1 MLTLVAAAI
10 LSFMIFF
17 PLVVA
22 TSVFKVLDE
31 KQSSKF
37 LRIFFPK
44 YYLYGFVLS
53 VIGLTLSA
61 YYQIKLSMLISGK
74 KVLPFLFQEK
84 CNTENLFKL
93 FCEFFDNYKFHKD
106 KFVKLSKDLENEI
119 KFNKLHKFS
128 VFINFLQI
136 IGCIFLLV
144 TYLK

>member
-1 MLTLVAAAI
+1 MLTLVAAAT

-53 VIGLTLSA
+53 LVGVILSI
-61 YYQIKLSMLISGK
+61 YFENKLSILVYSFIMVGFIFSRQILTSMVNK
-74 KVLPFLFQEK
+74 A
-84 CNTENLFKL
+84 
-93 FCEFFDNYKFHKD
+93 
-106 KFVKLSKDLENEI
+106 KDLNDEK
-119 KFNKLHKFS
+119 KFNKLHKLS

-136 IGCIFLLV
+136 IGCIFLLIV
-144 TYLK
+144 YLK

>member
-1 MLTLVAAAI
+1 MLTLVAAAT

-53 VIGLTLSA
+53 LAGVILSI
-61 YYQIKLSMLISGK
+61 YFENKLSILIYSFIMVGFIFSRQILTPMVNK
-74 KVLPFLFQEK
+74 AKDSNDEK
-84 CNTENLFKL
+84 
-93 FCEFFDNYKFHKD
+93 
-106 KFVKLSKDLENEI
+106 
-119 KFNKLHKFS
+119 KFNKLHKLS

-144 TYLK
+144 IYLK

>member
-1 MLTLVAAAI
+1 MLTLVAASI

-22 TSVFKVLDE
+22 TSVFKVLNE

-53 VIGLTLSA
+53 VIGLSLSI
-61 YYQIKLSMLISGK
+61 YYENKLSMLIFLLILAGFIFSRQ
-74 KVLPFLFQEK
+74 VLMPMINK
-84 CNTENLFKL
+84 
-93 FCEFFDNYKFHKD
+93 
-106 KFVKLSKDLENEI
+106 SKDLENES
-119 KFNKLHKFS
+119 KFHKLHKFS

-136 IGCIFLLV
+136 IGSIFLLV

>member
-1 MLTLVAAAI
+1 MEKDLLIFVAGAI

-44 YYLYGFVLS
+44 YYLFGFVLS
-53 VIGLTLSA
+53 LIGLLLSI
-61 YYQIKLSMLISGK
+61 YYENKSSILI
-74 KVLPFLFQEK
+74 FLLIMIGFIFSRQFLMPIINK
-84 CNTENLFKL
+84 A
-93 FCEFFDNYKFHKD
+93 
-106 KFVKLSKDLENEI
+106 KDLNNEN

-136 IGCIFLLV
+136 IGSIFLLV
-144 TYLK
+144 NYLK

>member
-1 MLTLVAAAI
+1 MLTLVASAI

-22 TSVFKVLDE
+22 TSVFKVLNE

-53 VIGLTLSA
+53 AIGLSLST
-61 YYQIKLSMLISGK
+61 YYENKLSIIIFLLITVGFVFSRQ
-74 KVLPFLFQEK
+74 VLMPMINK
-84 CNTENLFKL
+84 
-93 FCEFFDNYKFHKD
+93 
-106 KFVKLSKDLENEI
+106 SKDLKDES

-136 IGCIFLLV
+136 IGCILLLV

>member
-1 MLTLVAAAI
+1 MLTLVAAAT

-53 VIGLTLSA
+53 LAGVIISI
-61 YYQIKLSMLISGK
+61 YFENKLSLLVYSFIMVGFIFSRQILTPMVNKAKDSND
-74 KVLPFLFQEK
+74 EK
-84 CNTENLFKL
+84 
-93 FCEFFDNYKFHKD
+93 
-106 KFVKLSKDLENEI
+106 
-119 KFNKLHKFS
+119 KFNKLHKLS

-144 TYLK
+144 VYLK

>member
-1 MLTLVAAAI
+1 MLTLVVAAI

-44 YYLYGFVLS
+44 YYLYGFFLS
-53 VIGLTLSA
+53 TIGLSLST
-61 YYQIKLSMLISGK
+61 YYEDKLSMLIFLLITVGFVFSRQ
-74 KVLPFLFQEK
+74 VLMPMINK
-84 CNTENLFKL
+84 
-93 FCEFFDNYKFHKD
+93 
-106 KFVKLSKDLENEI
+106 SKDLEDES

-128 VFINFLQI
+128 VIINFLQI
-136 IGCIFLLV
+136 IGCIFLLT

>member
-1 MLTLVAAAI
+1 MLILVAAAT

-22 TSVFKVLDE
+22 TSVFRVLDE

-53 VIGLTLSA
+53 LAGVILSI
-61 YYQIKLSMLISGK
+61 YFENKLSILIYSFIMVGFIFSRQILTPMVNK
-74 KVLPFLFQEK
+74 A
-84 CNTENLFKL
+84 
-93 FCEFFDNYKFHKD
+93 
-106 KFVKLSKDLENEI
+106 KDLNDEK
-119 KFNKLHKFS
+119 KFNKLHKLS

-136 IGCIFLLV
+136 MGCIFLLV
-144 TYLK
+144 VYLK

>member
-1 MLTLVAAAI
+1 MLTLVVAAI

-31 KQSSKF
+31 KRSSKF

-44 YYLYGFVLS
+44 YYLYGLVLS
-53 VIGLTLSA
+53 AIGFALSTFHEN
-61 YYQIKLSMLISGK
+61 KLSMLIFLLILVGFIFSRQ
-74 KVLPFLFQEK
+74 VLMPMINK
-84 CNTENLFKL
+84 
-93 FCEFFDNYKFHKD
+93 
-106 KFVKLSKDLENEI
+106 SKDLEDEN

>member
-1 MLTLVAAAI
+1 MLTLVAAAT

-53 VIGLTLSA
+53 LAGVILSI
-61 YYQIKLSMLISGK
+61 YFENKLSILIYSFIMIGFIFSRQILTPMVNK
-74 KVLPFLFQEK
+74 AKDSNDEK
-84 CNTENLFKL
+84 
-93 FCEFFDNYKFHKD
+93 
-106 KFVKLSKDLENEI
+106 
-119 KFNKLHKFS
+119 KFNKLHKLS

-144 TYLK
+144 VYLI

>member
-1 MLTLVAAAI
+1 MLTLVSAAT

-53 VIGLTLSA
+53 LAGAILSI
-61 YYQIKLSMLISGK
+61 YFENKLSILIYSFIMVGFIFSRQILTPMVNK
-74 KVLPFLFQEK
+74 AKDSNDEK
-84 CNTENLFKL
+84 
-93 FCEFFDNYKFHKD
+93 
-106 KFVKLSKDLENEI
+106 
-119 KFNKLHKFS
+119 KFNKLHKLS

-144 TYLK
+144 VYLI

>member
-1 MLTLVAAAI
+1 MLTLVAAAT

-44 YYLYGFVLS
+44 YYLFGFVLS
-53 VIGLTLSA
+53 LIGLILSI
-61 YYQIKLSMLISGK
+61 YYENKSSILIFLLIMIGFIFSRQ
-74 KVLPFLFQEK
+74 VLMPMINK
-84 CNTENLFKL
+84 A
-93 FCEFFDNYKFHKD
+93 
-106 KFVKLSKDLENEI
+106 KDLNNEN
-119 KFNKLHKFS
+119 KFNKLHKVS

-136 IGCIFLLV
+136 IGCILLLV
-144 TYLK
+144 TFLK

>member
-1 MLTLVAAAI
+1 MLILVAAAT

-53 VIGLTLSA
+53 LAGVILSI
-61 YYQIKLSMLISGK
+61 YFENKLSILVYSFILVGFIFSRQILTPMVNKAKDSND
-74 KVLPFLFQEK
+74 EK
-84 CNTENLFKL
+84 
-93 FCEFFDNYKFHKD
+93 
-106 KFVKLSKDLENEI
+106 
-119 KFNKLHKFS
+119 KFNKLHKLS

-136 IGCIFLLV
+136 TGCIFLLV
-144 TYLK
+144 VYLK

>member
-1 MLTLVAAAI
+1 MLTLVAAAT

-17 PLVVA
+17 PLVIA

-44 YYLYGFVLS
+44 YYLYGLVLS
-53 VIGLTLSA
+53 FAGVILSI
-61 YYQIKLSMLISGK
+61 YFENKLSILVYSFIMVGFIFSRQILTPMVNK
-74 KVLPFLFQEK
+74 A
-84 CNTENLFKL
+84 
-93 FCEFFDNYKFHKD
+93 
-106 KFVKLSKDLENEI
+106 KDLNDEK
-119 KFNKLHKFS
+119 KFQKLHKFS

-144 TYLK
+144 VYLK

>member
-1 MLTLVAAAI
+1 MLTLVAAAT

-53 VIGLTLSA
+53 LAGVILSI
-61 YYQIKLSMLISGK
+61 YFENKLSILIYSFIMVGFIFSRQILTPMVNK
-74 KVLPFLFQEK
+74 AKDSNDEK
-84 CNTENLFKL
+84 
-93 FCEFFDNYKFHKD
+93 
-106 KFVKLSKDLENEI
+106 
-119 KFNKLHKFS
+119 KFNKLHKLS

-144 TYLK
+144 AYLK

>member
-53 VIGLTLSA
+53 VIGLTLST
-61 YYQIKLSMLISGK
+61 YYEIKLSILIFLLIMVGFIFSRQ
-74 KVLPFLFQEK
+74 VLMPMINK
-84 CNTENLFKL
+84 A
-93 FCEFFDNYKFHKD
+93 
-106 KFVKLSKDLENEI
+106 KDLEDES

-136 IGCIFLLV
+136 IACIFLLV

>member
-17 PLVVA
+17 PIVVA

-53 VIGLTLSA
+53 IIGLSLST
-61 YYQIKLSMLISGK
+61 YYEDKLSMLIFLLITVGFVFSRQ
-74 KVLPFLFQEK
+74 VLMPMINK
-84 CNTENLFKL
+84 
-93 FCEFFDNYKFHKD
+93 
-106 KFVKLSKDLENEI
+106 SKDLEEES

-128 VFINFLQI
+128 VLINFLQI
-136 IGCIFLLV
+136 IGCIFLVV